1 MEKDNEYL
9 LSAKI
14 SSLIIKYSI
23 PCVVSLLVA
32 ALYNIVDQLF
42 IANADYLGSYGNAAN
57 NVVFPLTMVALAIA
71 TMIGD
76 GCCTYSSMALGKGEN
91 KEASKA
97 VGMSIS
103 LLLISSLIIT
113 AIYLLFPTEIIKA
126 FGGDVN
132 KETFELSKEYFFWIS
147 LGIPFYMF
155 AQGVNPIIRSD
166 GKPEKALFV
175 LLSGAIANIILDPI
189 FIFVFKMG
197 MMGAAVAT
205 VAGQII
211 SALLSIVFIVNMKTM
226 SLDRSS
232 FVIKWNKTKRILSLG
247 FSSFLTQ
254 ISVVLSMAAVLNML
268 KIYGAKDPVFSLPLY
283 AHIPVAV
290 VGIVMKLFQIV
301 ISMSI
306 GLAAGSIP
314 IVAYNNGAGK
324 KERVIEIMKKLMF
337 IELLLGLISSIILI
351 SGKDILIQ
359 IFGGNGESEYYR
371 AFAEKAITYFLSLL
385 ILSTFNKGATIFLQA
400 TGDAKSASVLS
411 LIREIVMG
419 VGLPI
424 ILSRLFGLE
433 GLLWFMPIGDL
444 ITAFF
449 SVYYLRQTK
458 RRICM
463 KDIAL
468 I

>member
-175 LLSGAIANIILDPI
+175 LLSEAIANIILDPI

-232 FVIKWNKTKRILSLG
+232 FVIKWNKTKR
-247 FSSFLTQ
+247 
-254 ISVVLSMAAVLNML
+254 
-268 KIYGAKDPVFSLPLY
+268 K
-283 AHIPVAV
+283 
-290 VGIVMKLFQIV
+290 
-301 ISMSI
+301 
-306 GLAAGSIP
+306 
-314 IVAYNNGAGK
+314 
-324 KERVIEIMKKLMF
+324 R
-337 IELLLGLISSIILI
+337 
-351 SGKDILIQ
+351 
-359 IFGGNGESEYYR
+359 
-371 AFAEKAITYFLSLL
+371 
-385 ILSTFNKGATIFLQA
+385 
-400 TGDAKSASVLS
+400 
-411 LIREIVMG
+411 
-419 VGLPI
+419 
-424 ILSRLFGLE
+424 
-433 GLLWFMPIGDL
+433 
-444 ITAFF
+444 
-449 SVYYLRQTK
+449 LRQKLLTK
-458 RRICM
+458 HPTEDLQFYNR
-463 KDIAL
+463 
-468 I
+468 

>member
-1 MEKDNEYL
+1 M
-9 LSAKI
+9 
-14 SSLIIKYSI
+14 
-23 PCVVSLLVA
+23 
-32 ALYNIVDQLF
+32 
-42 IANADYLGSYGNAAN
+42 
-57 NVVFPLTMVALAIA
+57 
-71 TMIGD
+71 
-76 GCCTYSSMALGKGEN
+76 
-91 KEASKA
+91 
-97 VGMSIS
+97 
-103 LLLISSLIIT
+103 
-113 AIYLLFPTEIIKA
+113 
-126 FGGDVN
+126 
-132 KETFELSKEYFFWIS
+132 
-147 LGIPFYMF
+147 
-155 AQGVNPIIRSD
+155 
-166 GKPEKALFV
+166 

-211 SALLSIVFIVNMKTM
+211 SALLSIIFTIKMKTM

-268 KIYGAKDPVFSLPLY
+268 KIYGAKNPVFSLPLY

>member
-1 MEKDNEYL
+1 
-9 LSAKI
+9 
-14 SSLIIKYSI
+14 
-23 PCVVSLLVA
+23 
-32 ALYNIVDQLF
+32 
-42 IANADYLGSYGNAAN
+42 
-57 NVVFPLTMVALAIA
+57 
-71 TMIGD
+71 
-76 GCCTYSSMALGKGEN
+76 
-91 KEASKA
+91 
-97 VGMSIS
+97 
-103 LLLISSLIIT
+103 
-113 AIYLLFPTEIIKA
+113 
-126 FGGDVN
+126 
-132 KETFELSKEYFFWIS
+132 
-147 LGIPFYMF
+147 MF

-359 IFGGNGESEYYR
+359 IFG
-371 AFAEKAITYFLSLL
+371 EKAITYFLSLL

-458 RRICM
+458 RRIGM